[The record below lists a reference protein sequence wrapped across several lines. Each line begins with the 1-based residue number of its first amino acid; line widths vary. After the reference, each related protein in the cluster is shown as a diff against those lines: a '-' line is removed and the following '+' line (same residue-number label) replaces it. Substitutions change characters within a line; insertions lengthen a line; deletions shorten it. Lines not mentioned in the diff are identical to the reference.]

1 MFPYTMEEA
10 EWLSGHADGHY
21 WLLGQGEL
29 ELAMPVPSANDD
41 RPPPDR
47 R

>member
-10 EWLSGHADGHY
+10 EWLSDHADGHY
-21 WLLGQGEL
+21 WLPGQGDL
-29 ELAMPVPSANDD
+29 EPAAPANDD
-41 RPPPDR
+41 RPPDR